1 MNTIIMSF
9 GVSACPNQTFLIS
22 SVMANV
28 DGIELLYSALN
39 VAALPLEPQRFKLTR
54 QVWFFSGAE

>member
-1 MNTIIMSF
+1 
-9 GVSACPNQTFLIS
+9 
-22 SVMANV
+22 MANV